1 MGRHR
6 GGRAVLTAAVTTGAM
21 VLGVASLAF
30 ACSPYAKLTSL
41 SSSIGLPGD
50 TITVSGGDFWSSV
63 LIRWGGFDGPVLATA
78 ANGTGFTVPVRIP
91 ESAQPG
97 TYLIAGVPTAPA
109 LNGQVAYRPTRP
121 FTVLR
126 PASPPPPAP
135 SKSVSTGGGVPSP
148 PPGEGGKAS
157 GGTTPHP
164 VSGGPTAGAAQRVP
178 TAPFTGAAAPTSG
191 NTAAAG
197 PARSGESPAVAFGA
211 PAADSGQLVTGS
223 DSPSPLAASSD
234 LWRGLT
240 PGKHGA
246 AAALGA
252 EGHRPTEA
260 PGGGSGRAVLLVSG
274 LLALTTGVVVM
285 RQSHRRVR
293 SRAV

>member
-1 MGRHR
+1 
-6 GGRAVLTAAVTTGAM
+6 VLAAAATGAM

-41 SSSIGLPGD
+41 STSTGLPGD

-97 TYLIAGVPTAPA
+97 TYLIAGVATAPA

-126 PASPPPPAP
+126 PRSVSPPATSAPAP
-135 SKSVSTGGGVPSP
+135 TAPSRSVNTGGGVPSS
-148 PPGEGGKAS
+148 PPGAGGKAS
-157 GGTTPHP
+157 GATAPHP
-164 VSGGPTAGAAQRVP
+164 VSGGPTAGAAQGVP
-178 TAPFTGAAAPTSG
+178 APFTGAAAPPG
-191 NTAAAG
+191 NTAAAT
-197 PARSGESPAVAFGA
+197 PARSGESPALASGA
-211 PAADSGQLVTGS
+211 PPAGSGELATGS

-246 AAALGA
+246 PSALGA
-252 EGHRPTEA
+252 EGHRPTKDS
-260 PGGGSGRAVLLVSG
+260 GGGSGRAVLVVSG
-274 LLALTTGVVVM
+274 LLALTAGMVVL
-285 RQSHRRVR
+285 RQSHRKVR